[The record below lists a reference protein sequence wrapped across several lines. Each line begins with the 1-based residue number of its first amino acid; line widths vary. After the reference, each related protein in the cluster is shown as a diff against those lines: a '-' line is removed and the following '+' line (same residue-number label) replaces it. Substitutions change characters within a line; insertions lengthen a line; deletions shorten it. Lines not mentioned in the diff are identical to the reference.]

1 MRTEEF
7 DYSLPP
13 ELIAQHPA
21 GERTASR
28 LLVLDRQSGTVGH
41 RRFSGITDCLRAGD
55 LIVLNETKVMP
66 ARLTGTKET
75 GGAVDILLT
84 GKVEAKKWSCLVSG
98 LKRAPQKVRV
108 GETQLELEPAAAGWT
123 VEFPNGTCAE
133 DLMGAF
139 GRMPLPRYIKR
150 AKDAGRNG
158 DEARYQTV
166 YARKVG
172 SIAAP
177 TAGLHFDEALLGQ
190 IEAMGVGIARITLHI
205 GTGTFFLIKS
215 ADVEDHA
222 MHSERYCLSPDVIEA
237 VERTKK
243 AGGRVIAVGTSAVR
257 TLETVFGPAK
267 GATEGATDLFIYP
280 GYRFRAVDALIT
292 NFHLSRSTPLML
304 VCAFAGKEAIEGAY
318 REAVE
323 RGYRFYSYGDA
334 MFIS

>member
-84 GKVEAKKWSCLVSG
+84 GKVEAKKWSLPRLRLEARSAESARG
-98 LKRAPQKVRV
+98 RDPTRARAGSSRMDRRV
-108 GETQLELEPAAAGWT
+108 
-123 VEFPNGTCAE
+123 PNGTCAE

-257 TLETVFGPAK
+257 QLRDCVRAGKRRDGRGDGP
-267 GATEGATDLFIYP
+267 
-280 GYRFRAVDALIT
+280 
-292 NFHLSRSTPLML
+292 FHLSGLPLPGSRCPDNQFSPLPLHAAYARLCLCGQRGDRRSIQGGRRARLPVLQL
-304 VCAFAGKEAIEGAY
+304 
-318 REAVE
+318 R
-323 RGYRFYSYGDA
+323 
-334 MFIS
+334 